1 MRELPTQPKRF
12 DAVGAS
18 RLLCLGQWIAFRLRQ
33 GDPVLKLIRSIL
45 LIAVLALGAGAAYI
59 YFSGGSG
66 EPSTDLTTPEI
77 NSTTAVAGE
86 TTSTAGETATTSAS
100 AAFVIVP
107 EESLASFELGEVLF
121 GEDKTVVGTTS
132 EVAGQVLFD
141 PLEPASAQFSE
152 ILINARTLETDR
164 ANRDRAMRSA
174 VVLNSGSDEHE
185 FISFVP
191 TAIVGLDG
199 PIVVGE
205 EITFEIAGDL
215 TIKGTTQ
222 PATFAVT
229 AVLEADDRLSG
240 RAETEVVRTDF
251 GIDIPRAP
259 GVADVTD
266 EVLISLDF
274 VAVRA

>member
-1 MRELPTQPKRF
+1 M
-12 DAVGAS
+12 
-18 RLLCLGQWIAFRLRQ
+18 
-33 GDPVLKLIRSIL
+33 RSIL
-45 LIAVLALGAGAAYI
+45 LVAVVAVGGGLAYI

-77 NSTTAVAGE
+77 NTTTSIQGETE
-86 TTSTAGETATTSAS
+86 TTSA

-107 EESLASFELGEVLF
+107 EESLASFELSEVLF

-132 EVAGQVLFD
+132 EVAGQILFD
-141 PLEPASAQFSE
+141 PVDPASAQLSE
-152 ILINARTLETDR
+152 IVINARTLATDR

-174 VVLNSGSDEHE
+174 IVLDSGSDEHE
-185 FISFVP
+185 FISFAP
-191 TAIVGLDG
+191 TAIEGLDG

-205 EITFEIAGDL
+205 EITFDVAGDL

-222 PATFAVT
+222 PVTFSVT
-229 AVLEADDRLSG
+229 AVLEATDRLSG
-240 RAETEVVRTDF
+240 RAEAEVLRTDF

-259 GVADVTD
+259 GVADVTE
-266 EVLISLDF
+266 EVTISIDF